1 MRKPATD
8 DEALG
13 SFSLYE
19 PLRGLIRRTPVVYPR
34 GTPLR
39 VLVERM
45 YAERIGS
52 IVVADPRD
60 MLPHG
65 IVTFSEL
72 LGRVVLPGADL
83 GAPIESAMNEQPLCL
98 SADATAHDAMLAMG
112 RNSVRYVL
120 VMERDGR
127 LLGVV
132 SRGDV
137 YGTQKIVPEDV
148 VNPLISARS
157 SGELVEAAAHA
168 RHFVKRLISQGLGAS
183 QVIQWATSLNDF
195 VGSQA
200 VELMKTRFDLPD
212 VCWSWMAFGS
222 EGRFEQT
229 LSTDQDNGIVFELAE
244 GEDPEPVRAAFL
256 PFAQAVN
263 QLLDECG
270 FPLCRGQ
277 IMAGNPEQCLSDAE
291 WRARFERWI
300 SVRDPKALLNA
311 SIFFDFRAIHGDGGI
326 VESLRQWLLARIA
339 DEPVFLR
346 MLAANALESAPPL
359 GLVRTFV
366 LERKGDVPDTIDL
379 KKNGVRPCVDAARIF
394 AFSQG
399 IVATS
404 TVERLRA
411 VAATPPFAG
420 EDLQAAIDGF
430 LFVQHLRLRNQQ
442 QHGGNERHAN
452 RLNPYRLNRLER
464 QILRHAFLQIRLLQQ
479 RLRADYR
486 L

>member
-1 MRKPATD
+1 MRRSVTD
-8 DEALG
+8 EESLS

-19 PLRGLIRRTPVVYPR
+19 PLRGLIRRSPVVYPR

-39 VLVERM
+39 VPVERM
-45 YAERIGS
+45 YADRIGS
-52 IVVADPRD
+52 VVVADPRE
-60 MLPHG
+60 LRPQG
-65 IVTFSEL
+65 IVTFSDL

-83 GAPIESAMNEQPLCL
+83 SAPIESAMDEHPLCL

-112 RNSVRYVL
+112 RCSARYVL

-137 YGTQKIVPEDV
+137 YGAQKIVPEDV
-148 VNPLISARS
+148 VNPLISART
-157 SGELVEAAAHA
+157 SGELVDAAAHA

-200 VELMKTRFDLPD
+200 VVLMKARFELPA

-229 LSTDQDNGIVFELAE
+229 LSTDQDNGIIFEMAE
-244 GEDPEPVRAAFL
+244 GEDPEPVRQALL

-277 IMAGNPEQCLSDAE
+277 IMAGNAEQCLSDHE

-326 VESLRQWLLARIA
+326 VDRLRSWLLERVAA
-339 DEPVFLR
+339 QPVFLR

-359 GLVRTFV
+359 GLLRAFV
-366 LERKGDVPDTIDL
+366 LERKGAVPGTIDL
-379 KKNGVRPCVDAARIF
+379 KKSGVRPCVDAARIF
-394 AFSQG
+394 ALSQG
-399 IVATS
+399 IAATS

-411 VAATPPFAG
+411 VAASPAFAG

-442 QHGGNERHAN
+442 QHGGNESLAN
-452 RLNPYRLNRLER
+452 RLDPYKLNRLER
-464 QILRHAFLQIRLLQQ
+464 HILRHAFRQIKQLQQ
-479 RLRADYR
+479 RLRVDYR